1 MMNPNALPQS
11 ATLQDFQQF
20 GDDINSSDYNDTLN
34 AMQYM
39 QGQRQPTGGLNRLPQ
54 VTVPMQEGGGMEEAM
69 MQEQDMPIQSMSPE
83 EQAMMMQQVEQED
96 PRQPNPEAQALA
108 QQVASYGRGGDK
120 LLLHVRPD
128 ELEGLSSMLTFT
140 INPTTGMPEAFINK
154 LVRAGKRAVKGAVKG
169 VKNVV
174 KSDAF
179 KTIAPI
185 AFAIAAPY
193 ALAHFGAFGLTSVG
207 AMSPLAFGATTG
219 LGSLVGN
226 LAAGR
231 SFKDAAKAGIISG
244 VTAGT
249 FRGVSNKMAGK
260 TFMGDPSKPVGT
272 SFYDNP
278 TGSGNTQ
285 LYNADGVAVD
295 ASGVAKGTSG
305 FGYASPSAS
314 NASSGVSDVGTSY
327 GVEVGSGS
335 APTASQQIAVADT
348 YGNAPVGLD
357 RYVPPSATP
366 SYSPTPEMGG
376 TIVPG
381 GAPKSFDTQAF
392 LADQGTTNISGG
404 FDQTANS
411 IPRGPGAPNLFQ
423 RTTSAIGEYVPESV
437 KDISSAIGQDYNPM
451 TKAGLMNIATKGIS
465 GDVGGSYVDLQNAN
479 EQARRLQEEE
489 DDRLK
494 REGYTVSYPDGYG
507 SQRVVYDS
515 NGVVPIRT
523 VAEILNRALGGGR
536 YQYRGRTVYEPTED
550 VVETAQGG
558 LISLGIG
565 GFLDKTKTLLTRGY
579 ENKEPDITT
588 VPTEEQQSESF
599 SNEATNIEE
608 QQIIDAYL
616 KVVNEQPSEVETVYA
631 PGTGARRQLEEAF
644 KARNMPLPFAQ
655 GGLISMARGSEFSG
669 MVPGD
674 GGGMEDNV
682 YMPIKEGPEQVG
694 TLAVSPSEYVV
705 DSYTMAALGGG
716 NPAEGAKVMDETIKK
731 IREKAYGNTKQPKE
745 VDGLSALTPMVQGV

>member
-1 MMNPNALPQS
+1 MNPNALPKS
-11 ATLQDFQQF
+11 ATLQDFQNF
-20 GDDINSSDYNDTLN
+20 GDDLNSTDYNDTLN

-39 QGQRQPTGGLNRLPQ
+39 QGLRQPTGGLNRLPQ
-54 VTVPMQEGGGMEEAM
+54 VTVPMQEGGMMEEAM
-69 MQEQDMPIQSMSPE
+69 MEQQMPIEPMNSE
-83 EQAMMMQQVEQED
+83 EVNMKMQEIAQEG
-96 PRQPNPEAQALA
+96 PQEPNPEIQAMA

-120 LLLHVRPD
+120 LLLHIRPD
-128 ELEGLSSMLTFT
+128 ELQGLSSMLNVTF
-140 INPTTGMPEAFINK
+140 NPVTGQPEVIFNK
-154 LVRAGKRAVKGAVKG
+154 IVRGAKRIAKGAAKG

-249 FRGVSNKMAGK
+249 MRGVSNKMAGK
-260 TFMGDPSKPVGT
+260 TFMGDPVQPDTIVASDVGPVAEG
-272 SFYDNP
+272 SPNV
-278 TGSGNTQ
+278 TGSGYEPSTATN
-285 LYNADGVAVD
+285 V
-295 ASGVAKGTSG
+295 ASGT
-305 FGYASPSAS
+305 P
-314 NASSGVSDVGTSY
+314 DVGTSY
-327 GVEVGSGS
+327 GVEVGPGS

-348 YGNAPVGLD
+348 YQNAPVGLD

-366 SYSPTPEMGG
+366 SYSPTPNLGG
-376 TIVPG
+376 TIVPE
-381 GAPKSFDTQAF
+381 GAPKGFDTQAF
-392 LADQGTTNISGG
+392 LKTADTTPIAGG
-404 FDQTANS
+404 FDQSVNS
-411 IPRGPGAPNLFQ
+411 IPRGPGAPNLYQ
-423 RTTSAIGEYVPESV
+423 RTVSTLGDYTPESV
-437 KDISSAIGQDYNPM
+437 KQIGSAIGQDYNPM
-451 TKAGLMNIATKGIS
+451 TKTGLMNIASKGLS
-465 GDVGGSYVDLQNAN
+465 GDIGGSYVDLQNAN

-489 DDRLK
+489 DDRLR
-494 REGYTVSYPDGYG
+494 REGYTVEYPDGYN

-515 NGVVPIRT
+515 TGVVPVRT
-523 VAEILNRALGGGR
+523 VAEILDRALGGGR
-536 YQYRGRTVYEPTED
+536 YLYRGRTVYEPTED

-558 LISLGIG
+558 LISLGMG
-565 GFLDKTKTLLTRGY
+565 GFLDKIKTLMPTG
-579 ENKEPDITT
+579 KEPNVTT
-588 VPTEEQQSESF
+588 VPTEEQQSEAF
-599 SNEATNIEE
+599 SNEATNIED
-608 QQIIDAYL
+608 QQIIDEYL
-616 KVVNEQPSEVETVYA
+616 KVVREQPYEVEKVYA
-631 PGTGARRQLEEAF
+631 PGTSARRQLEEAF

-655 GGLISMARGSEFSG
+655 GGLISMARGGEFSG

-716 NPAEGAKVMDETIKK
+716 NPAEGAKVMDETIKN
-731 IREKAYGNTKQPKE
+731 IRKKAYGNTKQPKE

>member
-39 QGQRQPTGGLNRLPQ
+39 KSQRKPTGGLNRLPQ

-69 MQEQDMPIQSMSPE
+69 MQEQNMPIQSMSPE

-154 LVRAGKRAVKGAVKG
+154 IVRAGKRAVKGAVKG

-185 AFAIAAPY
+185 ALAIAAPY
-193 ALAHFGAFGLTSVG
+193 AFGYFGAGLTGSALTSYVG
-207 AMSPLAFGATTG
+207 AMSPLAFGAATG
-219 LGSLVGN
+219 VGSLTGN
-226 LAAGR
+226 LLAGR
-231 SFKDAAKAGIISG
+231 SFKDSAKAGLISG
-244 VTAGT
+244 FTAGT
-249 FRGVSNKMAGK
+249 VRGVGNKMAGK
-260 TFMGDPSKPVGT
+260 TFMGDPTEATRVST

-278 TGSGNTQ
+278 TGIGNQ
-285 LYNADGVAVD
+285 PLVD
-295 ASGVAKGTSG
+295 AQGNAVNSTSGFDYAPPSASSGTSG
-305 FGYASPSAS
+305 GG
-314 NASSGVSDVGTSY
+314 SGMSY
-327 GVEVGSGS
+327 GMEVGGKGTNISS
-335 APTASQQIAVADT
+335 MPTASEQIA
-348 YGNAPVGLD
+348 LD
-357 RYVPPSATP
+357 SFPNKFG
-366 SYSPTPEMGG
+366 PTVEGG
-376 TIVPG
+376 FKGTG
-381 GAPKSFDTQAF
+381 QEF
-392 LADQGTTNISGG
+392 LAGTTDTTQIAGG
-404 FDQTANS
+404 FNQPVSS
-411 IPRGPGAPNLFQ
+411 IPRGPGAPNLLQ

-437 KDISSAIGQDYNPM
+437 KDISSAIAQDYNPM
-451 TKAGLMNIATKGIS
+451 TKAGLMNIATKGLA
-465 GDVGGSYVDLQNAN
+465 GDIGGSYVDLQNAN

-523 VAEILNRALGGGR
+523 VAEILDRALGGGR

-588 VPTEEQQSESF
+588 VPTEEQQSEAF

-608 QQIIDAYL
+608 QQIIDEYL
-616 KVVNEQPSEVETVYA
+616 KVVREQPSEVEKVYA

>member
-1 MMNPNALPQS
+1 MMNPNALPKS
-11 ATLQDFQQF
+11 ATLQDFQNF
-20 GDDINSSDYNDTLN
+20 GDDLNSTDYNDTLN

-39 QGQRQPTGGLNRLPQ
+39 QGLRQPTGGLNRLPQ
-54 VTVPMQEGGGMEEAM
+54 VTVPMQEGGMMEEAM
-69 MQEQDMPIQSMSPE
+69 MEQQMPIEPMNSE
-83 EQAMMMQQVEQED
+83 EVNMKMQEIAQEG
-96 PRQPNPEAQALA
+96 PQEPNPEIQAMA

-120 LLLHVRPD
+120 LLLHIRPD
-128 ELEGLSSMLTFT
+128 ELQGLSSMLNVTF
-140 INPTTGMPEAFINK
+140 NPVTGQPEVIFNK
-154 LVRAGKRAVKGAVKG
+154 IVRGAKRIAKGAAKG
-169 VKNVV
+169 VKNVI

-249 FRGVSNKMAGK
+249 MRGVSNKMAGK
-260 TFMGDPSKPVGT
+260 TFMGDPVQPDTIVASDVGPVAEG
-272 SFYDNP
+272 SPNV
-278 TGSGNTQ
+278 TGSGYEPSTATN
-285 LYNADGVAVD
+285 V
-295 ASGVAKGTSG
+295 ASGT
-305 FGYASPSAS
+305 P
-314 NASSGVSDVGTSY
+314 DVGTSY
-327 GVEVGSGS
+327 GVEVGPGS

-348 YGNAPVGLD
+348 YQNAPVGLD

-366 SYSPTPEMGG
+366 SYSPTPNLGG
-376 TIVPG
+376 TIVPE
-381 GAPKSFDTQAF
+381 GAPKGFDTQAF
-392 LADQGTTNISGG
+392 LKTADTTPIAGG
-404 FDQTANS
+404 FDQSVNS
-411 IPRGPGAPNLFQ
+411 IPRGPGAPNLYQ
-423 RTTSAIGEYVPESV
+423 RTVSTLGDYTPESV
-437 KDISSAIGQDYNPM
+437 KQIGSAIGQDYNPM
-451 TKAGLMNIATKGIS
+451 TKTGLMNIASKGLS
-465 GDVGGSYVDLQNAN
+465 GDIGGSYVDLQNAN

-489 DDRLK
+489 DDRLR
-494 REGYTVSYPDGYG
+494 REGYTVEYPDGYN

-515 NGVVPIRT
+515 TGVVPVRT
-523 VAEILNRALGGGR
+523 VAEILDRALGGGR
-536 YQYRGRTVYEPTED
+536 YLYRGRTVYEPTED

-558 LISLGIG
+558 LISLGMG
-565 GFLDKTKTLLTRGY
+565 GFLDKIKTLMPTG
-579 ENKEPDITT
+579 KEPNVTT
-588 VPTEEQQSESF
+588 VPTEEQQSEAF
-599 SNEATNIEE
+599 SNEATNIED
-608 QQIIDAYL
+608 QQIIDEYL
-616 KVVNEQPSEVETVYA
+616 KVVREQPYEVEKVYA
-631 PGTGARRQLEEAF
+631 PGTSARRQLEEAF

-655 GGLISMARGSEFSG
+655 GGLISMARGGEFSG

-716 NPAEGAKVMDETIKK
+716 NPAEGAKVMDETIKN
-731 IREKAYGNTKQPKE
+731 IRKKAYGNTKQPKE

>member
-1 MMNPNALPQS
+1 MNPNALPKS

-39 QGQRQPTGGLNRLPQ
+39 QGLRQPTGGLNRLPQ
-54 VTVPMQEGGGMEEAM
+54 VTVPMQEGGGMEEAIM
-69 MQEQDMPIQSMSPE
+69 EEQDMPIQSMSPE

-120 LLLHVRPD
+120 LLLHIRPD
-128 ELEGLSSMLTFT
+128 ELEGLSSMLTIT

-154 LVRAGKRAVKGAVKG
+154 LVRAGKRAVKGAAKG
-169 VKNVV
+169 IKNVV

-231 SFKDAAKAGIISG
+231 SFKDSAKAGLISG

-249 FRGVSNKMAGK
+249 MRGVSNKMAGK
-260 TFMGDPSKPVGT
+260 TFMGDPIQPDPIVANTSNSELIPKGSQT
-272 SFYDNP
+272 SF
-278 TGSGNTQ
+278 TGGGYEPSTATN
-285 LYNADGVAVD
+285 V
-295 ASGVAKGTSG
+295 ASGT
-305 FGYASPSAS
+305 P
-314 NASSGVSDVGTSY
+314 DVGTSY
-327 GVEVGSGS
+327 GVEVGPGS

-348 YGNAPVGLD
+348 YQNAPVGLD

-366 SYSPTPEMGG
+366 SYSPTPNLGG

-381 GAPKSFDTQAF
+381 GAPEGFDTQAF
-392 LADQGTTNISGG
+392 LKTADTTPIAGG
-404 FDQTANS
+404 FDQSVSS

-423 RTTSAIGEYVPESV
+423 RTTSAVGEYVPQSV
-437 KDISSAIGQDYNPM
+437 KDISGAIAQDYNPM
-451 TKAGLMNIATKGIS
+451 TKAGLMNIASKGLA
-465 GDVGGSYVDLQNAN
+465 GDIGGSYVDLQNAN
-479 EQARRLQEEE
+479 EQAKRLQEEE
-489 DDRLK
+489 DDRLR
-494 REGYTVSYPDGYG
+494 REGYTVEYPDGYG

-515 NGVVPIRT
+515 TGVVPVRT
-523 VAEILNRALGGGR
+523 VAEILDRALGGGR
-536 YQYRGRTVYEPTED
+536 YLYRGRTVYEPTED

-558 LISLGIG
+558 LISLGMG
-565 GFLDKTKTLLTRGY
+565 GFLDKIKTLMPTPTG
-579 ENKEPDITT
+579 KESNVTT
-588 VPTEEQQSESF
+588 VPTEEQQSEAF
-599 SNEATNIEE
+599 SNEATNIED
-608 QQIIDAYL
+608 QQIIDEYL
-616 KVVNEQPSEVETVYA
+616 KVVREQPYEVEKVYA
-631 PGTGARRQLEEAF
+631 PGTGARRLLEEAF

-655 GGLISMARGSEFSG
+655 GGLISMARGGEFSG

-716 NPAEGAKVMDETIKK
+716 NPAEGAKVMDETIKN
-731 IREKAYGNTKQPKE
+731 IRKKAYGNTKQPKE

>member
-1 MMNPNALPQS
+1 MNPNALPQS

-20 GDDINSSDYNDTLN
+20 GDNINSSDYNDTLN

-39 QGQRQPTGGLNRLPQ
+39 QSQRQPTGGLNRLPQ

-69 MQEQDMPIQSMSPE
+69 MQEQNMPIQSMSPE

-154 LVRAGKRAVKGAVKG
+154 IVRAGKRLVKGAAKG

-174 KSDAF
+174 TSKAF

-185 AFAIAAPY
+185 ALAIAAPY
-193 ALAHFGAFGLTSVG
+193 ALAYLAPAGTFAGATLG
-207 AMSPLAFGATTG
+207 AQVAAMGPLAFGAATG
-219 LGSLVGN
+219 VGSLTGN
-226 LAAGR
+226 LLAGR
-231 SFKDAAKAGIISG
+231 SFKDSAKAGLISG
-244 VTAGT
+244 FTAGT

-278 TGSGNTQ
+278 TGAGNTP
-285 LYNADGVAVD
+285 LYNADGVRVDSSGAV
-295 ASGVAKGTSG
+295 KGTSG
-305 FGYASPSAS
+305 FDYAPPSAS
-314 NASSGVSDVGTSY
+314 SGTSDVGISY
-327 GVEVGSGS
+327 GQQVGPDSFVGPPTQSASEAIAS
-335 APTASQQIAVADT
+335 APVDGPI
-348 YGNAPVGLD
+348 
-357 RYVPPSATP
+357 
-366 SYSPTPEMGG
+366 
-376 TIVPG
+376 IPG
-381 GAPKSFDTQAF
+381 GAPKNFDTQAF
-392 LADQGTTNISGG
+392 LADQGTTPIEGG
-404 FDQTANS
+404 FNQSVNS

-437 KDISSAIGQDYNPM
+437 KDISSAIGKDYNPM
-451 TKAGLMNIATKGIS
+451 TKAGLMNIATKGVA

-565 GFLDKTKTLLTRGY
+565 GFLDKTKTLMTRGY

-588 VPTEEQQSESF
+588 VPTVEQQSEAF

-608 QQIIDAYL
+608 QQIINEYL
-616 KVVNEQPSEVETVYA
+616 KVVREQPSEVEKVYA

-644 KARNMPLPFAQ
+644 KARNIPLPFAQ

-716 NPAEGAKVMDETIKK
+716 NPAEGAKVMDETIKN
-731 IREKAYGNTKQPKE
+731 IRKKAYGNTKQPKE

>member
-1 MMNPNALPQS
+1 MMNPNALPKS
-11 ATLQDFQQF
+11 ATLQDFQNF
-20 GDDINSSDYNDTLN
+20 GDDLNSTDYNDTLN

-39 QGQRQPTGGLNRLPQ
+39 QGLRQPTGGLNRLPQ
-54 VTVPMQEGGGMEEAM
+54 VTVPMQEGGMMEEAM
-69 MQEQDMPIQSMSPE
+69 MEQQMPIEPMNSE
-83 EQAMMMQQVEQED
+83 EVNMKMQEIAQEG
-96 PRQPNPEAQALA
+96 PQEPNPEIQAMA

-120 LLLHVRPD
+120 LLLHIRPD
-128 ELEGLSSMLTFT
+128 ELQGLSSMLNVTF
-140 INPTTGMPEAFINK
+140 NPVTGQPEVIFNK
-154 LVRAGKRAVKGAVKG
+154 IVRGAKRIAKGAAKG

-249 FRGVSNKMAGK
+249 MRGVSNKMAGK
-260 TFMGDPSKPVGT
+260 TFMGDPVQPDTIVASDVGPVAEG
-272 SFYDNP
+272 SPNV
-278 TGSGNTQ
+278 TGSGYEPSTATN
-285 LYNADGVAVD
+285 V
-295 ASGVAKGTSG
+295 ASGT
-305 FGYASPSAS
+305 P
-314 NASSGVSDVGTSY
+314 DVGTSY
-327 GVEVGSGS
+327 GVEVGPGS

-348 YGNAPVGLD
+348 YQNAPVGLD

-366 SYSPTPEMGG
+366 SYSPTPNLGG
-376 TIVPG
+376 TIVPE
-381 GAPKSFDTQAF
+381 GAPKGFDTQAF
-392 LADQGTTNISGG
+392 LKTADTTPIAGG
-404 FDQTANS
+404 FDQSVNS
-411 IPRGPGAPNLFQ
+411 IPRGPGAPNLYQ
-423 RTTSAIGEYVPESV
+423 RTVSTLGDYTPESV
-437 KDISSAIGQDYNPM
+437 KQIGSAIGQDYNPM
-451 TKAGLMNIATKGIS
+451 TKTGLMNIASKGLA
-465 GDVGGSYVDLQNAN
+465 GDIGGSYVDLQNAN

-489 DDRLK
+489 DDRLR
-494 REGYTVSYPDGYG
+494 REGYTVEYPDGYN

-515 NGVVPIRT
+515 TGVVPVRT
-523 VAEILNRALGGGR
+523 VAEILDRALGGGR
-536 YQYRGRTVYEPTED
+536 YLYRGRTVYEPTED

-558 LISLGIG
+558 LISLGMG
-565 GFLDKTKTLLTRGY
+565 GFLDKIKTLMPTG
-579 ENKEPDITT
+579 KEPNVTT
-588 VPTEEQQSESF
+588 VPTEEQQSEAF
-599 SNEATNIEE
+599 SNEATNIED
-608 QQIIDAYL
+608 QQIIDEYL
-616 KVVNEQPSEVETVYA
+616 KVVREQPYEVEKVYA
-631 PGTGARRQLEEAF
+631 PGTSARRQLEEAF

-655 GGLISMARGSEFSG
+655 GGLISMARGGEFSG

-716 NPAEGAKVMDETIKK
+716 NPAEGAKVMDETIKN
-731 IREKAYGNTKQPKE
+731 IRKKAYGNTKQPKE

>member
-1 MMNPNALPQS
+1 MNPNALPKS
-11 ATLQDFQQF
+11 TTLQDFQNF
-20 GDDINSSDYNDTLN
+20 GDDLNSTDYNDTLN

-39 QGQRQPTGGLNRLPQ
+39 QGLRQPTGGLNRLPQ
-54 VTVPMQEGGGMEEAM
+54 VTVPMQEGGMMEEAM
-69 MQEQDMPIQSMSPE
+69 MEQQMPIEPMNSE
-83 EQAMMMQQVEQED
+83 EVNMKMQEIAQEG
-96 PRQPNPEAQALA
+96 PQEPNPEIQAMA

-120 LLLHVRPD
+120 LLLHIRPD
-128 ELEGLSSMLTFT
+128 ELQGLSSMLNVTF
-140 INPTTGMPEAFINK
+140 NPVTGQPEVIFNK
-154 LVRAGKRAVKGAVKG
+154 IVRGAKRIAKGAAKG

-249 FRGVSNKMAGK
+249 MRGVSNKMAGK
-260 TFMGDPSKPVGT
+260 TFMGDPVQPDTIVASDVGPVAEGSPNVTGT
-272 SFYDNP
+272 GYESSTATN
-278 TGSGNTQ
+278 
-285 LYNADGVAVD
+285 V
-295 ASGVAKGTSG
+295 ASGT
-305 FGYASPSAS
+305 P
-314 NASSGVSDVGTSY
+314 DVGTSY
-327 GVEVGSGS
+327 GVEVGPGS

-348 YGNAPVGLD
+348 YQNAPVGLD

-366 SYSPTPEMGG
+366 SYSPTPNLGG
-376 TIVPG
+376 TIVPE
-381 GAPKSFDTQAF
+381 GAPKGFDTQAF
-392 LADQGTTNISGG
+392 LKTADTTPIAGG
-404 FDQTANS
+404 FDQSVNS
-411 IPRGPGAPNLFQ
+411 IPRGPGAPNLYQ
-423 RTTSAIGEYVPESV
+423 RTVSTLGDYTPESV
-437 KDISSAIGQDYNPM
+437 KQIGSAIGQDYNPM
-451 TKAGLMNIATKGIS
+451 TKTGLMNIASKGLS
-465 GDVGGSYVDLQNAN
+465 GDIGGSYVDLQNAN

-489 DDRLK
+489 DDRLR
-494 REGYTVSYPDGYG
+494 REGYTVEYPDGYN

-515 NGVVPIRT
+515 TGVVPVRT
-523 VAEILNRALGGGR
+523 VAEILDRALGGGR
-536 YQYRGRTVYEPTED
+536 YLYRGRTVYEPTED

-558 LISLGIG
+558 LISLGMG
-565 GFLDKTKTLLTRGY
+565 GFLDKIKTLMPTG
-579 ENKEPDITT
+579 KEPNVTT
-588 VPTEEQQSESF
+588 VPTEEQQSEAF
-599 SNEATNIEE
+599 SNEATNIED
-608 QQIIDAYL
+608 QQIIDEYL
-616 KVVNEQPSEVETVYA
+616 KVVREQPYEVEKVYA
-631 PGTGARRQLEEAF
+631 PGTSARRQLEEAF

-655 GGLISMARGSEFSG
+655 GGLISMARGGEFSG

-716 NPAEGAKVMDETIKK
+716 NPAEGAKVMDETIKN
-731 IREKAYGNTKQPKE
+731 IRKKAYGNTKQPKE

>member
-1 MMNPNALPQS
+1 MMNPNALPKS
-11 ATLQDFQQF
+11 ATLQDFQNF
-20 GDDINSSDYNDTLN
+20 GDDLNSTDYNDTLN

-39 QGQRQPTGGLNRLPQ
+39 QGLRQPTGGLNRLPQ

-69 MQEQDMPIQSMSPE
+69 MQEQGMSIQPMNPE
-83 EQAMMMQQVEQED
+83 EQAMMMQQVEQQE
-96 PRQPNPEAQALA
+96 PREPNPEIQSMA

-120 LLLHVRPD
+120 LLLHMRPD
-128 ELEGLSSMLTFT
+128 ELQGLSSMLTIT
-140 INPTTGMPEAFINK
+140 INPTTGMPEVFLNK
-154 LVRAGKRAVKGAVKG
+154 IVRGAKRIVKGAAKG

-185 AFAIAAPY
+185 ALAIAAPY
-193 ALAHFGAFGLTSVG
+193 AIGYFGAGLTGSALTSYVG
-207 AMSPLAFGATTG
+207 AMSPLAFGAATG
-219 LGSLVGN
+219 VGSLTGN
-226 LAAGR
+226 LLAGR
-231 SFKDAAKAGIISG
+231 SFKDAAKAGLISG
-244 VTAGT
+244 FTAGAV
-249 FRGVSNKMAGK
+249 RGVGNKMAGK
-260 TFMGDPSKPVGT
+260 TFMGDPTEASRQSIIASDVGPVAEGSQSSFT
-272 SFYDNP
+272 SGGYEPSTATN
-278 TGSGNTQ
+278 
-285 LYNADGVAVD
+285 V
-295 ASGVAKGTSG
+295 ASGT
-305 FGYASPSAS
+305 
-314 NASSGVSDVGTSY
+314 SDVGTSY
-327 GVEVGSGS
+327 GVEVGPGS

-348 YGNAPVGLD
+348 YQNAPVGLD

-366 SYSPTPEMGG
+366 SYSPTPNLGG

-381 GAPKSFDTQAF
+381 GAPKGFDTQAF
-392 LADQGTTNISGG
+392 LKTADTTPIVGG
-404 FDQTANS
+404 FDQSVSS
-411 IPRGPGAPNLFQ
+411 IPRGPGAPNLYQ
-423 RTTSAIGEYVPESV
+423 RTVSTLGDYTPESV
-437 KDISSAIGQDYNPM
+437 KQIGSAIGQDYNPM
-451 TKAGLMNIATKGIS
+451 TKTGLMNIASKGLS
-465 GDVGGSYVDLQNAN
+465 GDIGGSYVDLQNAN

-579 ENKEPDITT
+579 ENKEPNVTT
-588 VPTEEQQSESF
+588 VPTEEQQSEAF
-599 SNEATNIEE
+599 SNEATNIED
-608 QQIIDAYL
+608 QQIIDEYL
-616 KVVNEQPSEVETVYA
+616 KVVREQPYEVEKVYA

-655 GGLISMARGSEFSG
+655 GGLISMARGGEFSG

-705 DSYTMAALGGG
+705 DSYTMAALGNG
-716 NPAEGAKVMDETIKK
+716 NPAEGARVMDDTIKQVRK
-731 IREKAYGNTKQPKE
+731 QAYGSTQQPNE
-745 VDGLSALTPMVQGV
+745 INGLSALRPMAQGV